1 MCKRLQRLSKHG
13 KHHNLII
20 AANADQGERIAQ
32 LKTTNDELTLRLSEV
47 IKENKVLR
55 TAIKQAISAS
65 STSTRIVADCDP
77 LDF

>member
-1 MCKRLQRLSKHG
+1 LSKHG

-55 TAIKQAISAS
+55 TAIK
-65 STSTRIVADCDP
+65 
-77 LDF
+77 